1 MEKFQV
7 DMDGVLTKL
16 AAPKQIKL
24 ASIPQDKIE
33 KVGFGVVR
41 YTDETNKTGLWQID
55 GDSIVAMYEDDK
67 NVNGNWAVESDKLNK
82 SATVFYRNTPITNI
96 KFAEVGIPMEEVVP
110 FKRLLPERLAN
121 NKELVKTMLNSLDE
135 KYREKLTHMYPELAK

>member
-7 DMDGVLTKL
+7 DIDGVLNKL

-24 ASIPQDKIE
+24 ASIPKDRIE

-41 YTDETNKTGLWQID
+41 YTDETNKTGLWQIE
-55 GDSIVAMYEDDK
+55 GDSIVAMYDDDK

-82 SATVFYRNTPITNI
+82 SATIFYKNTQITNI
-96 KFAEVGIPMEEVVP
+96 KYAEIGIPAEDVVS

-135 KYREKLTHMYPELAK
+135 SYKNKLTTMYPELAK